1 MTEINNY
8 KQQLDLIK
16 INCLEMNNETEIKDL
31 FKGVLIMFMKDIVQL
46 YNKLLKKL
54 PELKFSNSSEK
65 ISNLNTLLESLEGDG
80 KLFNIDCNELI
91 LKGYVNYIYTK
102 YRDDMMEWDLEN
114 IKKLNENNIKEVVVD
129 TATAENVK
137 NEASDYLNI
146 IPELVL
152 MINNL
157 KEKDILKVLYLLNNL
172 NVIIDV
178 YLVKKSQKI
187 F

>member
-1 MTEINNY
+1 MSDITNYNQQLELIKVSCLNINN
-8 KQQLDLIK
+8 
-16 INCLEMNNETEIKDL
+16 ESEIKDL
-31 FKGVLIMFMKDIVQL
+31 FKGVLIMFMKDIIQL

-54 PELKFSNSSEK
+54 PELKCSNSSEK

-80 KLFNIDCNELI
+80 KLFNIDCNEII
-91 LKGYVNYIYTK
+91 LKGYVSYIYTI
-102 YRDDMMEWDLEN
+102 YRDGMMEWDLEA
-114 IKKLNENNIKEVVVD
+114 IKRMNKNNITEAVID

-137 NEASDYLNI
+137 GEASEYLNI